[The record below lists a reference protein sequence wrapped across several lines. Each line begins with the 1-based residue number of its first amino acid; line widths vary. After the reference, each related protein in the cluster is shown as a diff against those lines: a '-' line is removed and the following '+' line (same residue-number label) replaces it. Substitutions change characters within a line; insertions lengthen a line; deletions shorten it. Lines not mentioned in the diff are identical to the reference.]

1 MVKVRINIC
10 KHNLIQEEGKM
21 TDQTKTCLSLLAYFS
36 MIILP
41 AVGFLIG
48 WIGWDIRTGVVTA
61 LIIFAVFFLL
71 GGGFLAIVKNLSW
84 FTVSL
89 PLIGATIYMILP
101 DFLPGPLD
109 DTIVMT
115 AGAMLTFSL
124 WLRKQPETPK
134 WIIFPLLMASLY
146 TLVGGLIPG
155 PVDELIVTAIAS
167 GTSIFGALQNGQ
179 QSKQISGGESGSNS
193 TL

>member
-1 MVKVRINIC
+1 MK
-10 KHNLIQEEGKM
+10 
-21 TDQTKTCLSLLAYFS
+21 DQTKTCLSVLAYLS
-36 MIILP
+36 MIIFP

-48 WIGWDIRTGVVTA
+48 WIGWNIRTGIVTA
-61 LIIFAVFFLL
+61 LILFAVFFLL
-71 GGGFLAIVKNLSW
+71 GGGFLASVKNLSW
-84 FTVSL
+84 FAVSL
-89 PLIGATIYMILP
+89 PIIGATIYTVLP

-109 DTIVMT
+109 DTIVMA
-115 AGAMLTFSL
+115 AGAILTFTL

-146 TLVGGLIPG
+146 TLVAGLIPG

-167 GTSIFGALQNGQ
+167 GTSIVGALKSGQ
-179 QSKQISGGESGSNS
+179 QSKQISDGESGSNS